1 MKTQATAPHI
11 ISAIDEVK
19 VLSRQAV
26 PGESFRDHCER
37 RIIHTQNLMSVVID
51 FGGGPWAE
59 PDPLHSHPHEQ
70 TTYVA
75 EGDILFF
82 CQGRPPVRLTAG
94 DLSAIPPNVP
104 HSIQLLSKTAR
115 LVDSF
120 NPIRDDF
127 L

>member
-1 MKTQATAPHI
+1 MNKPHPKSHIVSATETVNVLTRQAT
-11 ISAIDEVK
+11 
-19 VLSRQAV
+19 
-26 PGESFRDHCER
+26 PGEPFRENCER
-37 RIIHTQNLMSVVID
+37 RIIHTAQLMSVVID

-59 PDPLHSHPHEQ
+59 ADPFHRHPHEQ

-75 EGDILFF
+75 EGDILFV
-82 CQGRPPVRLTAG
+82 CEGRPPVRLTAG
-94 DLSAIPPNVP
+94 DLVAIPPDVP

-120 NPIRDDF
+120 NPIRNDF